1 MAMGLASMNPI
12 PGGGVGALFIR
23 QKPDKDLERDPW
35 AQYGVTSDFDSNDR
49 ITMNHGKVVLKKNDD
64 LRECMVYRIN
74 SDDALKIY
82 AVLLKEASTNDEEK
96 EVHDDLGYLYS
107 CFTGHYLLTEDQLD
121 YDPLLERV
129 YLDKLSK
136 SLRADAAV
144 LDFEAVGRENKKES
158 KTFETKKVDEED
170 DANTIFPMLASYDI
184 IEDEKL
190 EKLNEYFD
198 LLMSGEAD
206 EIVEDI

>member
-35 AQYGVTSDFDSNDR
+35 AQYGVTTDFDSNDR
-49 ITMNHGKVVLKKNDD
+49 VTMSQGKVILKRNND
-64 LRECMVYRIN
+64 LRECMVYKIN
-74 SDDALKIY
+74 TDDAHKIY
-82 AVLLKEASTNDEEK
+82 DALLKEAMLEDENK
-96 EVHDDLGYLYS
+96 RQHDLGYLYS
-107 CFTGHYLLTEDQLD
+107 CFTGHYLLTEDQFD

-136 SLRADAAV
+136 SLNAGATT
-144 LDFEAVGRENKKES
+144 LDFEAAGRENKKES
-158 KTFETKKVDEED
+158 KPFETKRLGEED
-170 DANTIFPMLASYDI
+170 DAGTIFPMLASYHLI
-184 IEDEKL
+184 GEEEL

-198 LLMSGEAD
+198 ILMSGESD